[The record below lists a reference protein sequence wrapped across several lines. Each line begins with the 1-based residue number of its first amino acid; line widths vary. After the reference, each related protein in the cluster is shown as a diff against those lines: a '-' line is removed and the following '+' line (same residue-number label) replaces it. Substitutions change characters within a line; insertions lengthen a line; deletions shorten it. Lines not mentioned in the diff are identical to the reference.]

1 VSRAQSLMERRSASS
16 APGDDEAIVV
26 IGAGS
31 TGSSTAYNLAKAGRR
46 VVVIDKGQ
54 VASGMTGLSTAIVR
68 THYSNELVAGMALY
82 SLNMLSNFQQIG
94 ESGFARTGMVFL
106 ATPEHV
112 EGLTRNLPML
122 DRVGVK
128 SEAIKLDEA
137 GKRFPDLNF
146 DGCGGVVYEPESGY
160 ADPSAVTNS
169 YARAAQK
176 LGATLMP
183 GETAVRIEPGGGH
196 PVVQLAG
203 GSHIRCSKVVLCT
216 NVWSNGLLRA
226 SGVAEA
232 DLPPIISSVH
242 PVVVYRRPEMYRG
255 NKPVVLDDPAKA
267 YYKPDGQALLVVGS
281 LDPVLDE
288 RDSDPD
294 LMPSRA
300 SPDLVERLTQAVVS
314 RVAAMGEGSLQST
327 FNGMYDMTPD
337 QHPIVDELA
346 SIGLPGIYCC
356 VGLSGHGFKLC
367 PALGVMTAQMVMGVE
382 PDLMVFDNRQFSLSR
397 FKEGR
402 LLTSSY
408 AGLATVA

>member
-1 VSRAQSLMERRSASS
+1 MKEGS
-16 APGDDEAIVV
+16 APNAPGPIDTIVV

-31 TGSSTAYNLAKAGRR
+31 TGLSTAYSLAKADKR

-82 SLNMLSNFQQIG
+82 SLKVLSDFRQIG
-94 ESGFARTGMVFL
+94 ESGFIRTGMVLL

-112 EGLTRNLPML
+112 GGLTRNLTML
-122 DRVGVK
+122 DRVGIR
-128 SEAIKLDEA
+128 SELIELDEA
-137 GKRFPDLNF
+137 RKRFPDLSF
-146 DGCGGVVYEPESGY
+146 EGYGGVVHEPESGY
-160 ADPSAVTNS
+160 ADPSKVSNS

-176 LGATLMP
+176 LGAMLML
-183 GETAVRIEPGGGH
+183 GETAVRVESGRGRC
-196 PVVQLAG
+196 VVQLAG
-203 GSHIRCSKVVLCT
+203 GSHIPCSKVVLCT
-216 NVWSNGLLRA
+216 NVWSNRLLRA

-242 PVVVYRRPEMYRG
+242 LVVVYKRPERFRG
-255 NKPVVLDDPAKA
+255 NKPVVLDDFVKA
-267 YYKPDGQALLVVGS
+267 YYKPDDQALLIAGS

-288 RDSDPD
+288 QDSDPD
-294 LMPSRA
+294 ALPARA
-300 SPDLVERLTQAVVS
+300 SPLLVERLTQAVVS
-314 RVAAMGEGSLQST
+314 RVTAMGEGSLQST

-346 SIGLPGIYCC
+346 SIGLPGVYCYI
-356 VGLSGHGFKLC
+356 GLSGHGFKLC
-367 PALGVMTAQMVMGVE
+367 PALGIMTAQTVTGVE
-382 PDLMVFDNRQFSLSR
+382 PDLMVFDNRQFSLSK

-408 AGLATVA
+408 TGLATVA

>member
-1 VSRAQSLMERRSASS
+1 MARGSTISASGP
-16 APGDDEAIVV
+16 AETIAV

-31 TGSSTAYNLAKAGRR
+31 TGLSAAYSLAKAGKK

-68 THYSNELVAGMALY
+68 THYSNELVARMALY
-82 SLNMLSNFQQIG
+82 SLKALGDFRQVG
-94 ESGFARTGMVFL
+94 ESGFVRTGMVFL
-106 ATPEHV
+106 ATHEHLR
-112 EGLTRNLPML
+112 GLTRNLPML
-122 DRVGVK
+122 DRVGIR
-128 SEAIKLDEA
+128 SELIELNEA
-137 GKRFPDLNF
+137 GKRFPDLSF
-146 DGCGGVVYEPESGY
+146 EGCGGVVYEPESGY
-160 ADPSAVTNS
+160 ADPSAVSNS

-176 LGATLMP
+176 LGATLLL
-183 GETAVRIEPGGGH
+183 GEAAVSVESGRGGC
-196 PVVQLAG
+196 VVQLAG
-203 GSHIRCSKVVLCT
+203 GSRIPCSKVVMCT
-216 NVWSNGLLRA
+216 NVWSNRLLRA

-232 DLPPIISSVH
+232 DLLPIISSVH
-242 PVVVYRRPEMYRG
+242 PVAVYRRPKTFRG

-267 YYKPDGQALLVVGS
+267 YYKPDGQVLLIAGS

-294 LMPSRA
+294 ALPARA
-300 SPDLVERLTQAVVS
+300 SPLLVERLTQAVVS

-327 FNGMYDMTPD
+327 FSGMYDMTPD

-346 SIGLPGIYCC
+346 SIGLPAVYCC

-367 PALGVMTAQMVMGVE
+367 PALGIMTAQMVSGVR

-408 AGLATVA
+408 TGLATVA

>member
-1 VSRAQSLMERRSASS
+1 MAQSMMARGSAPS
-16 APGDDEAIVV
+16 APGPDETIVV

-31 TGSSTAYNLAKAGRR
+31 TGLSTAYSIAKAGKR

-82 SLNMLSNFQQIG
+82 SLHVLSDFSQIG
-94 ESGFARTGMVFL
+94 ESGFVRTGMVFL

-112 EGLTRNLPML
+112 DGLTRNLPML
-122 DRVGVK
+122 DRVGIK
-128 SEAIKLDEA
+128 SELIELDEA
-137 GKRFPDLNF
+137 AKRFPDLSFN
-146 DGCGGVVYEPESGY
+146 GCGGVVYEPESGY
-160 ADPSAVTNS
+160 ADPSAVSNS

-176 LGATLMP
+176 LGAKLML
-183 GETAVRIEPGGGH
+183 GEIVVRIESGGGH
-196 PVVQLAG
+196 CVVQLAG

-242 PVVVYRRPEMYRG
+242 PVVVYRRPERYQG

-267 YYKPDGQALLVVGS
+267 YYKPDGRVLLTVGS

-288 RDSDPD
+288 KNSDPD
-294 LMPSRA
+294 ALPPRA
-300 SPDLVERLTQAVVS
+300 SPNLVERLTQAVVS
-314 RVAAMGEGSLQST
+314 RVATMGDGGLQST

-346 SIGLPGIYCC
+346 SIGLPGVYCC

-367 PALGVMTAQMVMGVE
+367 PALGIMTAQMVTGVE
-382 PDLMVFDNRQFSLSR
+382 PDLMVFDNRQLSLSR

-408 AGLATVA
+408 TGLATVA